1 MSHLNLSRKQDAALL
16 SLLTVRYP
24 EGRRHFDTS
33 TCDAAMEWRDAE
45 TSSCASIYSAQLA
58 VPALAFQLLP
68 ERGLISLS
76 CSPGAFEFPR

>member
-1 MSHLNLSRKQDAALL
+1 MQL
-16 SLLTVRYP
+16 SLACWLSNIP

-58 VPALAFQLLP
+58 MPALAFHLP
-68 ERGLISLS
+68 L
-76 CSPGAFEFPR
+76 